1 MINIGDIELGDIVY
15 IPFNT
20 FDSDGASVTVSDLAA
35 GDVKIHKD
43 GAVGEYIN
51 TNAIT
56 VHIDFDGITGCHLIE
71 IDTGDSSSVADFEE
85 GADFKVRLEG
95 ITVDTQTLNPWIG
108 MFSIVNRAGNITHI
122 DGDQTSAA
130 NLRSQYDGTG
140 LSGNTFPATQAQ
152 VSGIANTGAAT
163 NKPVVA
169 APGGFIITTGTN
181 EGNDEDSTQSLDG
194 IVHSIDDNGGTLDVY
209 YIFDIG
215 GVNVP
220 VSVTLTGRV
229 NGGNDDL
236 DVFVNTNTLAS
247 PSWAQRGILSG
258 KGGSSNDTVTFTLF
272 TTDLMV
278 GADAGKVA
286 FRFQNTGLTTATLSI
301 DQIYCSVSTIADPT
315 GYSNSRIFVDTNAS
329 NTNTVVDVDG
339 TGRNPVSTW
348 AAALTLNSSLG
359 FDAFT
364 IANGSTITLSG
375 NSDNYTLDGEGWI
388 LDLSGESISAAHFKG
403 ANVIGIGTGAS
414 HPRFDHCHFGN
425 VTLPPSDSE
434 GCVLEGTVTA
444 GSAGDFFFEQCQSG
458 VAGTSTPVFDFG
470 GGLDSSNLNFRD
482 YSGGIEIRNM
492 GAGSGNYNM
501 SLEGDGQL
509 VVNANC
515 SAISTVAIR
524 GHFTITGD
532 STAIAAITFSDDAR
546 IDVGQIN
553 SEVDT
558 AIEDAGLDK
567 LDSMIVEDS
576 AGNYF
581 TEEALAE
588 APIGGDATE
597 AKQDTIIASTGGLAG
612 AAMRGTNSANTT
624 VPDAAGT
631 AAGLHSTTDDKIDNN
646 KEILDKLDPM
656 ITEDSAGN
664 EFTTEALANAPSGS
678 GGDAT
683 AANQT
688 TILGRIG
695 TPANIDGGGAD
706 LSNNIKKIVDDNAGA
721 TFDAANHSL
730 WALRTNGDLAWITG
744 GGGSITDILNI
755 ERIIPN
761 SVDLANTA
769 TVRLGLGLT
778 NMVDDLPTTVEITP
792 GTIAIHRKARG
803 GTTWTVIRNDVACS
817 EVAGL
822 IYYDET
828 FNTGNGY
835 AEGDSIRI
843 TFKNQKITV
852 AANDYEI
859 TGADGWMFQ
868 TYIREPATDADS
880 VVTALM
886 ADTGFTTGGTMTF
899 AELMRITAAWNAG
912 NWREQDGVDDT
923 YELLDADDTA
933 TVVLRMV
940 LSQTTPF
947 RTITIV

>member
-1 MINIGDIELGDIVY
+1 MLNIGDVELGHVVR

-20 FDSDGASVTVSDLAA
+20 FDSDGASVTVTDLANT
-35 GDVKIHKD
+35 DVHIHKD
-43 GAVGEYIN
+43 GNVLQFDNYD
-51 TNAIT
+51 AIT
-56 VHIDFDGITGCHLIE
+56 VSINYDGVTGNHLVI
-71 IDTGDSSSVADFEE
+71 IDTGDSGLVADFEE
-85 GADFKVRLEG
+85 GSDYMVRLEG
-95 ITVDTQTLNPWIG
+95 MTVVTQTLNVWIG
-108 MFSIVNRAGNITHI
+108 MFSIVNRAGNVTHI
-122 DGDQTSAA
+122 NGNTAPVDNLEDQF
-130 NLRSQYDGTG
+130 DGTG

-163 NKPVVA
+163 NIPA
-169 APGGFIITTGTN
+169 IAEPNGFVITTGTN
-181 EGNDEDSTQSLDG
+181 EGNNEDSTQALDG
-194 IVHSIDDNGGTLDVY
+194 VVHSIDDNGSGVLDVH

-229 NGGNDDL
+229 NGGNDSL
-236 DVFVNTNTLAS
+236 DVFVNTNTIAS
-247 PSWAQRGILSG
+247 PSWVQRGILSG

-348 AAALTLNSSLG
+348 AAALILNSSLG
-359 FDAFT
+359 FDSFT

-375 NSDNYTLDGEGWI
+375 NSDNYTLDGEGWT

-403 ANVIGIGTGAS
+403 ANVTGTGTGAS

-434 GCVLEGTVTA
+434 GCVLEGIVIA

-470 GGLDSSNLNFRD
+470 SGLNSSNLNFRD

-492 GAGSGNYNM
+492 GAGSGNYDM

-515 SAISTVAIR
+515 STTSTIAIR
-524 GHFTITGD
+524 GHYTITGD

-546 IDVGQIN
+546 IDIGQIN
-553 SEVDT
+553 NEVDT

-567 LDSMIVEDS
+567 LDSMITEDS

-588 APIGGDATE
+588 APTAEMDDSELHTALDSYANKNDYKATGFNIV
-597 AKQDTIIASTGGLAG
+597 T
-612 AAMRGTNSANTT
+612 
-624 VPDAAGT
+624 PDVAGT
-631 AAGLHSTTDDKIDNN
+631 AATLHGVTDGKIDGLVTPDASGTAAALHTTTDGKVDTN
-646 KEILDKLDPM
+646 KDILDKLDNM

-683 AANQT
+683 AANQI
-688 TILGRIG
+688 TILSRIG

-706 LSNNIKKIVDDNAGA
+706 LSNNIKKLADDNGGA
-721 TFDAANHSL
+721 TFDAEHDSLNKLHDNELTTIAGDVANIDGS
-730 WALRTNGDLAWITG
+730 AMIGTNG
-744 GGGSITDILNI
+744 
-755 ERIIPN
+755 
-761 SVDLANTA
+761 ANTTVPDAAGIAA
-769 TVRLGLGLT
+769 TPAEVASALNTYGANKTTPPTVAQIRTQMEIDGGKLDHLWETTENDGGVRRFSENALEEAPSGAGLT
-778 NMVDDLPTTVEITP
+778 ATQNTALILIRNIIEGDATIDTSTTPWQLVIKTKSTETEILKKDLKSVAGIN
-792 GTIAIHRKARG
+792 IAAVS
-803 GTTWTVIRNDVACS
+803 TVIGQV
-817 EVAGL
+817 L
-822 IYYDET
+822 
-828 FNTGNGY
+828 
-835 AEGDSIRI
+835 
-843 TFKNQKITV
+843 
-852 AANDYEI
+852 
-859 TGADGWMFQ
+859 
-868 TYIREPATDADS
+868 EP
-880 VVTALM
+880 
-886 ADTGFTTGGTMTF
+886 
-899 AELMRITAAWNAG
+899 
-912 NWREQDGVDDT
+912 
-923 YELLDADDTA
+923 
-933 TVVLRMV
+933 
-940 LSQTTPF
+940 
-947 RTITIV
+947 